1 MSKTNR
7 IKAPAAGF
15 VPQSVEEVTA
25 AIAQI
30 GQAQRARARIE
41 AAMNDALAGIKEAHE
56 LQAKPYAELIAEFTR
71 GVQLYCE
78 AHRDELTRGGKTK
91 TVNLASGEVKWRMRP
106 PSVSVRGVDLVIELL
121 RKMGLGRFLREKV
134 EVNKEAILAEPDAV
148 RGVPGISIR
157 QGEDFVVLPY
167 ESQLEEVA

>member
-1 MSKTNR
+1 MKSKNR
-7 IKAPAAGF
+7 IKAPAAAY
-15 VPQSVEEVTA
+15 VPQSIEEVTE

-30 GQAQRARARIE
+30 GIAQRARARIE
-41 AAMNDALAGIKEAHE
+41 AEMNDELAKVKERYE
-56 LQAKPYAELIAEFTR
+56 MQAKPHSEVIAEFRR

-78 AHRDELTRGGKTK
+78 AHRDELTRGGKSK

-106 PSVSVRGVDLVIELL
+106 PSVVVRGADLVIELL
-121 RKMGLGRFLREKV
+121 RSMGLCRFLREKV

-148 RGVPGISIR
+148 RDVPGISIR